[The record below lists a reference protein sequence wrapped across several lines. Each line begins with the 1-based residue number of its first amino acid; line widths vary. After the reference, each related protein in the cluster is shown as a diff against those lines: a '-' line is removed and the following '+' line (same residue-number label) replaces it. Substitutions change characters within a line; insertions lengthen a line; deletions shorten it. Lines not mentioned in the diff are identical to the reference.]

1 MRHPPSSRRSYREV
15 LIAAGL
21 TAALGVSTAQA
32 EAGAASA
39 TQPHADG
46 LTPNDQT
53 SNGPADRAAVPRP
66 AGADGMGRGSRR

>member
-21 TAALGVSTAQA
+21 TAALGVSAAQA

-39 TQPHADG
+39 MQPHGDG

-53 SNGPADRAAVPRP
+53 PKASADRLSVPRP
-66 AGADGMGRGSRR
+66 VRADGMARGSRR